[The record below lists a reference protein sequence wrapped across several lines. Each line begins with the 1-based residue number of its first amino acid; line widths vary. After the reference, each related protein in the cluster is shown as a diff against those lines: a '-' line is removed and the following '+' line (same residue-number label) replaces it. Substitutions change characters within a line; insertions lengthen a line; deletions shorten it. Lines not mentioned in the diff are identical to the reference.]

1 MLHLLRLVNRT
12 VLLAATVVASL
23 AAGQAIADDAV
34 MLASTVPGYVPGMVV
49 SFSDRISVPEG
60 ASATLLFQSGGMLRL
75 RGPFEGTLGQ
85 QQTKEGESSVA
96 MLADL
101 FRLHGIDATV
111 IGGTRSTTMRTRSG
125 SGVNDIQVDPQRSGT
140 YCFEP
145 ATSVWI
151 SRPGGEPGSYAV
163 RRKGSSRTIAW
174 PAGSNRVEWPAD
186 VPIEDGSQFEIAAG
200 NAAHTTVTFHSMP
213 ADVPAG
219 PATVAKGILL
229 GCHDQFDDELR
240 RVSRSAAG
248 PELWMTTNRGRQ
260 PVYRNGEP
268 IALTVVAAMD
278 GYLYCVAANSDGTR
292 PFFPGQVIDG
302 AQLRGSAPLSIPGIR
317 QPAGLTAGPGTQQ
330 IRCWLADRDITPELP
345 HALLNTQTARLP
357 DQLSGDLDGLF
368 SHIGGT
374 RIATDVLTVRTE

>member
-1 MLHLLRLVNRT
+1 MSHLLRLVNRT
-12 VLLAATVVASL
+12 MLLAATVVASL
-23 AAGQAIADDAV
+23 AAGRAIADDAV

-49 SFSDRISVPEG
+49 SFSDRLSVPEG

-85 QQTKEGESSVA
+85 QQTKESESSVA

-101 FRLHGIDATV
+101 FRLHGVDATV
-111 IGGTRSTTMRTRSG
+111 IGGTRSTALRTRSG
-125 SGVNDIQVDPQRSGT
+125 SASDDIQVDPQRSGT

-145 ATSVWI
+145 STSVWI
-151 SRPGGEPGSYAV
+151 SRPGGEPGSYAL

-174 PAGSNRVEWPAD
+174 PAGTTRVEWPAD

-200 NAAHTTVTFHSMP
+200 SAARTTVTFRAMP
-213 ADVPAG
+213 TDMPPG
-219 PATVAKGILL
+219 PATVAKGLLL

-248 PELWMTTNRGRQ
+248 PELWMTTNHGRQ
-260 PVYRNGEP
+260 PVYKNGEP

-278 GYLYCVAANSDGTR
+278 GYLYCVAASSDGTR
-292 PFFPGQVIDG
+292 PFFPGKVIDG
-302 AQLRGSAPLSIPGIR
+302 AQLRGSAPLSIPGNR
-317 QPAGLTAGPGTQQ
+317 QPVGLTAGSSTQQ
-330 IRCWLADRDITPELP
+330 IRCWLADRDITQELP

-357 DQLSGDLDGLF
+357 DQLSGDLDALF

-374 RIATDVLTVRTE
+374 RIATDVLTVSTE